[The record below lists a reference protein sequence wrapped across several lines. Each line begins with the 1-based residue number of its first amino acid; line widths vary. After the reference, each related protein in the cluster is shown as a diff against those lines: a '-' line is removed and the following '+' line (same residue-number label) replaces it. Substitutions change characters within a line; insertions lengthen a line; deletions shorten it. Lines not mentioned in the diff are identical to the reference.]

1 MSIEDFLFKVRRR
14 DNRFYSKVKD
24 ILQGI
29 VVFNFPAPRWI
40 FKPLYEAVVV
50 FRYLIH
56 IIPEKFFYVPVF
68 KARCERCG
76 KGLSLPNGIPWVEG
90 NLRIEIGEK
99 VMLDD
104 NIFVSGRA
112 VEKPVLTI
120 GDRTGVGYKTA
131 FSVGKRIEIGNDV
144 MIAGGCFIAD
154 NDGHPLDPARRLK
167 KESLSEEDIKPI
179 RIEDN
184 SWIGIGAVILK
195 GVTIG
200 TGSVVTANS
209 VVTRSVPPYS
219 MVIGVPARVIMTG
232 IDRAFHEKAS
242 AANDGGKDS

>member
-1 MSIEDFLFKVRRR
+1 MGIEEFLFKIRRR
-14 DNRFYSKVKD
+14 DSWFYSKLKD
-24 ILQGI
+24 ILQAI
-29 VVFNFPAPRWI
+29 LWFNLPAPRWL
-40 FKPLYEAVVV
+40 FKPLYEAVVL
-50 FRYLIH
+50 FRYLVH

-90 NLRIEIGEK
+90 NLRIEIGEN

-104 NIFVSGRA
+104 SIFVSGRA
-112 VEKPVLTI
+112 VEKPILTI
-120 GDRTGVGYKTA
+120 GDRTGVGYKTG
-131 FSVGKRIEIGNDV
+131 FSVGKRIDIGNDV

-154 NDGHPLDPARRLK
+154 NDGHPLDPAKRLK
-167 KESLSEEDIKPI
+167 KEPVGESEIKPVK
-179 RIEDN
+179 IEDN
-184 SWIGIGAVILK
+184 AWIGTGVVILK

-219 MVIGVPARVIMTG
+219 MVMGIPARVALSG
-232 IDRAFHEKAS
+232 LDRAFQEKAS
-242 AANDGGKDS
+242 AKDDGEKDS